1 MQCSSQVY
9 AHGCASLDLPLENG
23 PTLPTDALVCAF
35 PGVFEGSSF
44 FLALS
49 FDMSCI
55 PRFALLASDRKEVKG
70 AVNEGV
76 SASLSGP
83 VDGSGALEATANE
96 EVREPVSRPVNGAVR
111 NSVSSLFKARPNV
124 TRWMTVEVGD
134 VVIGDSDPAAS
145 LLGWGSET
153 ERAAAIVEEERTTQ
167 NRREAMAGEGE
178 NRVKPGSVGAGFGNL
193 WRGRSTAS
201 RGALKGKES
210 SASGDPLA
218 LLKEWPDTDE
228 MDADWTNGPTGFGG
242 LGDTSAAGGSEP
254 PPLKGGVP
262 LKAGA
267 VGVKH
272 EPIVN
277 GPGEK
282 RTLDKRFERSVTMD
296 MVEGLLE
303 MLEDPPGDPF
313 EATKAEVGDRGLE
326 VWDVTTRGGEMG
338 PPKGLV
344 QKTGEEVGPGAA
356 GGIGRKRQRESGTEE
371 VENGLLDFE
380 TGGRPADSDML
391 QGADNIESDEP
402 AAKKQRIESD
412 GDQVVG
418 LDDGQSLTLG
428 TGPSNGGSGL
438 GLKGGVLQGIGS
450 GNQMESAHEAQDQ
463 EMGEARMPDGESD
476 RLEGASGTLTDLV
489 PNSTPEATQP
499 ASILETEAE
508 QVEPTQEKTANPET
522 LEPAQINTSEERC
535 RLAVGRRFSSLLAA
549 ANEGKAPLG
558 IYRAAFYRA
567 LEHCRLCIKHD
578 VIIRQLTSAGI
589 AHTEEVGLRRPSTD
603 LKIKVP
609 GLEGGDDV
617 APPWP
622 PARVLLGG
630 PGVPGVTVL
639 LKDTYFKSL
648 AGLASKSGAG
658 TTNSALENASTEGG
672 PQGVERTTD
681 RKANSFA
688 KEEASKAWLSSE
700 DVHLLPSP
708 SEDSHMQ
715 CTQAGLQIRV
725 KRITPA
731 FASELAEDLKRVW
744 LARAFVL
751 HLAEALGVLPGGDAG
766 SDELERLAKK
776 EAPWSKF
783 TITGVGLMDVELSF
797 EGFRTVLVSVTWPRG
812 FQGAKVALLP
822 QGLERLE
829 KVRNIDPSFLSNSAT
844 FW

>member
-1 MQCSSQVY
+1 VY
-9 AHGCASLDLPLENG
+9 AHGCASLNLPLENG

-35 PGVFEGSSF
+35 PGVFKGSSF

-49 FDMSCI
+49 FDISCI
-55 PRFALLASDRKEVKG
+55 PRFTLLASDKNKVKG

-76 SASLSGP
+76 SASLSGLGSGLVRGIADGTAALEAMVSEEVKEPASEP
-83 VDGSGALEATANE
+83 VDGT
-96 EVREPVSRPVNGAVR
+96 VRD
-111 NSVSSLFKARPNV
+111 SVSSLFEARPNV

-145 LLGWGSET
+145 LLGWGSEV
-153 ERAAAIVEEERTTQ
+153 EKAAAVVEEERVTQ
-167 NRREAMAGEGE
+167 NRREAMTREGE
-178 NRVKPGSVGAGFGNL
+178 NRVQPGSVGAGFGNL
-193 WRGRSTAS
+193 WREQSTVS
-201 RGALKGKES
+201 GGGLKGKEK
-210 SASGDPLA
+210 SASEDPLA

-242 LGDTSAAGGSEP
+242 LGDPSAAGGSVP
-254 PPLKGGVP
+254 PPLEGSVP
-262 LKAGA
+262 LKAVA
-267 VGVKH
+267 VGGKH
-272 EPIVN
+272 EPSVN
-277 GPGEK
+277 GPGVK
-282 RTLDKRFERSVTMD
+282 RTLDKKFERSVTMD

-313 EATKAEVGDRGLE
+313 QATKAEVGDEGLE

-338 PPKGLV
+338 PPKGFV
-344 QKTGEEVGPGAA
+344 RKTGEEGGGDATGGVGS
-356 GGIGRKRQRESGTEE
+356 KRQRESGTEE

-380 TGGRPADSDML
+380 RGGRPADSDML
-391 QGADNIESDEP
+391 EGAANIQSDEP
-402 AAKKQRIESD
+402 AAKKRRVETD
-412 GDQVVG
+412 GGQVVG
-418 LDDGQSLTLG
+418 FDEGQSVTSG
-428 TGPSNGGSGL
+428 AGPSNGGSGL
-438 GLKGGVLQGIGS
+438 GLSGGVLQDIGS
-450 GNQMESAHEAQDQ
+450 RDQMQSPHEAQDQ
-463 EMGEARMPDGESD
+463 EMGEARMPDGESNH
-476 RLEGASGTLTDLV
+476 LEGASGTLTDLV
-489 PNSTPEATQP
+489 PNNAPETMQP
-499 ASILETEAE
+499 AFLPETEPE
-508 QVEPTQEKTANPET
+508 QVEPTQEKTANPQS
-522 LEPAQINTSEERC
+522 LELAQPISSGEQC

-578 VIIRQLTSAGI
+578 VITRQLTSAGV

-603 LKIKVP
+603 LRIKVP

-639 LKDTYFKSL
+639 LEDTYCKSL
-648 AGLASKSGAG
+648 AGLASKSEAG
-658 TTNSALENASTEGG
+658 TTNSGLENASSEGG
-672 PQGVERTTD
+672 PQGVEKTVVE
-681 RKANSFA
+681 KANSFA
-688 KEEASKAWLSSE
+688 KEEASQGWLSSE
-700 DVHLLPSP
+700 DVHFLPSP
-708 SEDSHMQ
+708 SEDAHMQ

-731 FASELAEDLKRVW
+731 FATELAEDLKRVW
-744 LARAFVL
+744 IARAFVL

-776 EAPWSKF
+776 EASWSKF
-783 TITGVGLMDVELSF
+783 TITGVSLTDVELSF

-812 FQGAKVALLP
+812 SEGAKVALLP

-829 KVRNIDPSFLSNSAT
+829 KVRNIDFFFL
-844 FW
+844 FP